1 LRVLN
6 PILWSETHERSW
18 MTRVLI
24 TGGAGFIGSHTSD
37 VLLDAGYQVTLLDN
51 LTPQVHGPARQPP
64 SYLNPEADLIIG
76 DVTDPAAVDRA
87 LRGVDL
93 VLHLASTVGV
103 GQSMYDMVS
112 YVHNNEVGTAT
123 LLEALAK
130 RPVARLVV
138 ASSMS
143 VYGEGLCRDAAKH
156 LVNPDERSTRQLRS
170 ARWELEDA
178 NGRELV
184 PVLTPETKS
193 PSLSSVYA
201 LNKYAQE
208 RLCLMVGKSYG
219 IPAAA
224 LRFFNVYGPR
234 QALSNPYTGVLAIF
248 AARFLNGRSP
258 MVFEDGRQ
266 RRDFVHV
273 LDVANAC
280 RLALESE
287 CDGEVFNIGSGQSRS
302 ILSVANDLAKVMGR
316 RDLKPL
322 VTGKYRAGDIRHC
335 FADIEKSR
343 TLLNFNPRVEFTRGL
358 QELAEYLA
366 GQIADDHVEKAT
378 KELESRGLVA

>member
-1 LRVLN
+1 
-6 PILWSETHERSW
+6 

-37 VLLDAGYQVTLLDN
+37 LLLEAGYQVRLLDN
-51 LTPQVHGPARQPP
+51 LTPQVHGPARERPAYLQPDV
-64 SYLNPEADLIIG
+64 DLMIG
-76 DVTDPAAVDRA
+76 DVTDPAAVERA

-93 VLHLASTVGV
+93 VLHLAAAVGV

-123 LLEALAK
+123 LLEALAR

-143 VYGEGLCRDAAKH
+143 IYGEGLCRDHAGRMIDPA
-156 LVNPDERSTRQLRS
+156 ERSTQQLRS
-170 ARWELEDA
+170 ARWELEDSS
-178 NGRELV
+178 GES
-184 PVLTPETKS
+184 LTPVPTPESKT

-248 AARFLNGRSP
+248 AARFLNDRTP
-258 MVFEDGRQ
+258 MVFEDGQQ

-280 RLALESE
+280 RLALESKHE
-287 CDGEVFNIGSGQSRS
+287 GEVFNIGSGQSRS
-302 ILSVANDLAKVMGR
+302 ILSVASDLAQVMGR
-316 RDLKPL
+316 RDLKPHI
-322 VTGKYRAGDIRHC
+322 TGKYRAGDIRHC

-343 TLLNFNPRVEFTRGL
+343 SVLNFAPRVEFTSGL
-358 QELAEYLA
+358 EELADYLA
-366 GQIADDHVEKAT
+366 GQIADDQVERAT
-378 KELESRGLVA
+378 EELASRGLVA

>member
-1 LRVLN
+1 M
-6 PILWSETHERSW
+6 P
-18 MTRVLI
+18 RVLI

-37 VLLDAGYQVTLLDN
+37 VLLEAGYRVRVLDN
-51 LTPQVHGPARQPP
+51 LTPQVHGPLRQSPT
-64 SYLNPEADLIIG
+64 YLDPAAELIVG
-76 DVTDPAAVDRA
+76 DVTDPSVLDRA
-87 LRGVDL
+87 LRGVDY
-93 VLHLASTVGV
+93 VLHLASSVGV

-112 YVHNNEVGTAT
+112 YVRNNEVGTAT

-130 RPVARLVV
+130 RPCARLVV

-143 VYGEGLCRDAAKH
+143 GYGEGLCHDGCQRPVSPA
-156 LVNPDERSTRQLRS
+156 ERSVQQLRS

-178 NGRELV
+178 NGQHLTPV
-184 PVLTPETKS
+184 PTPETKP

-248 AARFLNGRSP
+248 AARLLNGRSP

-273 LDVANAC
+273 RDVAESC
-280 RLALESE
+280 RLALDSKS
-287 CDGEVFNIGSGQSRS
+287 DGEVFNIGSGQSRS
-302 ILSVANDLAKVMGR
+302 ILSVAIDLAEVMDR
-316 RDLKPL
+316 SDLKPL
-322 VTGKYRAGDIRHC
+322 ITGKYRAGDIRHC
-335 FADIEKSR
+335 FADIEKSQR
-343 TLLNFNPRVEFTRGL
+343 LLHFEPRMDFKRGL
-358 QELAEYLA
+358 EGLAEYLA
-366 GQIADDHVEKAT
+366 DQIADDQVEQAT
-378 KELESRGLVA
+378 EKLASRGLVA

>member
-1 LRVLN
+1 
-6 PILWSETHERSW
+6 

-143 VYGEGLCRDAAKH
+143 VYGEGLCRDAAKR
-156 LVNPDERSTRQLRS
+156 LVNPDERSTQQLRS

-178 NGRELV
+178 NGRVFV
-184 PVLTPETKS
+184 PVPTPETKS

-248 AARFLNGRSP
+248 AARLLNGRSP

-358 QELAEYLA
+358 EELAEYLA

>member
-1 LRVLN
+1 
-6 PILWSETHERSW
+6 

-37 VLLDAGYQVTLLDN
+37 LLLEAGYQVRLLDN
-51 LTPQVHGPARQPP
+51 LTPQVHGPSRQPP
-64 SYLNPEADLIIG
+64 LYLDAEAELIVG
-76 DVTDPAAVDRA
+76 DVTDQAALDRA

-112 YVHNNEVGTAT
+112 YVRNNEVGTAT

-143 VYGEGLCRDAAKH
+143 IYGEGLCRDDSKR
-156 LVNPDERSTRQLRS
+156 LVYPAERSTQQLRS

-178 NGRELV
+178 SGQA
-184 PVLTPETKS
+184 LTPLPTPESKP

-208 RLCLMVGKSYG
+208 RLCL
-219 IPAAA
+219 IPTAA

-248 AARFLNGRSP
+248 AARLLNGRSP
-258 MVFEDGRQ
+258 MVFEDGQQ

-280 RLALESE
+280 RLALESKI
-287 CDGEVFNIGSGQSRS
+287 DGEVFNVGSGQSRS
-302 ILSVANDLAKVMGR
+302 ILSIANDLAEVMGR
-316 RDLKPL
+316 RDLKPHI
-322 VTGKYRAGDIRHC
+322 TGKYRAGDIRHC

-343 TLLNFNPRVEFTRGL
+343 GILGFAPRVEFTRGL
-358 QELAEYLA
+358 KELAEYLA
-366 GQIADDHVEKAT
+366 GQIADDQVERAT
-378 KELESRGLVA
+378 EELASRGLVA